1 MQQDMDYIKRFTAI
15 LVHPMAKNRFDRN
28 EWAGAF
34 GDLGTLIPFVVAY
47 ITLLDMNPLGV
58 LFAFGAAKICSGL
71 YYRTPFPIQPMKA
84 AGAIATT
91 QSAQTLTITPDM
103 VYGAGL
109 ATGLTW
115 FILGVTGLTR
125 RVVSLVGRPVAQ
137 GIILGLGFSFMLEGI
152 EMMAKDW
159 LIGGA
164 ALSATFLMLSNRKY
178 PAMLLLLLFGA
189 GVSLL
194 QSPTLMHELAA
205 IQPRLQWPHWALGSM
220 TWQDFILGAFFIAL
234 PQVPLTLSN
243 AIIAVT
249 EENNSLF
256 PDRPVSEKGVSIST
270 GIMNMLAPMVGGVPM
285 CHGAGGMAGH
295 TAFGART
302 GGAMIILG
310 CVIILLALALGDSI
324 EVIFKMF
331 PAAVLGVILF
341 ITGAQ
346 LALGTCA
353 AKGFGK
359 RENFAMLVTAAFGL
373 WNIGIGFV
381 IGVALH
387 HALQRNIVK
396 L

>member
-1 MQQDMDYIKRFTAI
+1 
-15 LVHPMAKNRFDRN
+15 MAYFKSLLATFSPALPRNRFDRQ

-34 GDLGTLIPFVVAY
+34 GDIGTLIPFVVAY

-58 LFAFGAAKICSGL
+58 LFAFGIAKIACGL
-71 YYRTPFPIQPMKA
+71 YYRTPFPVQPMKA
-84 AGAIATT
+84 SGAIATT
-91 QSAQTLTITPDM
+91 QAAQTITITPDM

-109 ATGLTW
+109 ATGIIW
-115 FILGVTGLTR
+115 FALGITGLTR
-125 RVVSLVGRPVAQ
+125 RVASLVGRPVAL

-152 EMMAKDW
+152 KMMTLDW
-159 LIGGA
+159 LVGA
-164 ALSATFLMLSNRKY
+164 IAFAGTLLLLTNRKI
-178 PAMLLLLLFGA
+178 PAMLLLLLFGGA
-189 GVSLL
+189 TALI
-194 QSPTLMHELAA
+194 QAPELMDELRA
-205 IQPRLQWPHWALGSM
+205 IQFRLQLPEWALGTM
-220 TWQDFILGAFFIAL
+220 TWRDFLLGAFFVAL

-243 AIIAVT
+243 AIIAIT

-256 PDRPVSEKGVSIST
+256 PERRVTEKGVSIST
-270 GIMNMLAPMVGGVPM
+270 GIMNLLSPTVGGVPM

-310 CVIILLALALGDSI
+310 AVIVLLALFSGDSI
-324 EVIFKMF
+324 HVLFKMF
-331 PAAVLGVILF
+331 PDPVLGVILF

-359 RENFAMLVTAAFGL
+359 KENFAMLVTAAFGL

-381 IGVALH
+381 VGMLLH
-387 HALQRNIVK
+387 QALQRDIVK

>member
-1 MQQDMDYIKRFTAI
+1 MQNSESHTAA
-15 LVHPMAKNRFDRN
+15 LPSSPTKNRFDRY

-58 LFAFGAAKICSGL
+58 LYAFGFAKIASGL
-71 YYRTPFPIQPMKA
+71 FYRTPFPIQPMKA
-84 AGAIATT
+84 SGAIATT
-91 QSAQTLTITPDM
+91 QAAQTLTITPDM

-115 FILGVTGLTR
+115 FLLGVTGMTR
-125 RVVSLVGRPVAQ
+125 RVVALVGRPVAQ

-152 EMMAKDW
+152 EMMAGDW
-159 LIGGA
+159 IIGGI
-164 ALSATFLMLSNRKY
+164 ALAGTFLLLSNKKL

-189 GVSLL
+189 AAAVLESPALL
-194 QSPTLMHELAA
+194 QELAA
-205 IQPRLQWPHWALGSM
+205 IEFGLQWPTWALGSL
-220 TWQDFILGAFFIAL
+220 TWRDVVLGAFFVAL
-234 PQVPLTLSN
+234 PQIPLTLSN
-243 AIIAVT
+243 AIIAIK

-256 PDRPVSEKGVSIST
+256 PDRQVSEKGVSVST
-270 GIMNMLAPMVGGVPM
+270 GIMNLLAPMVGGVPM

-295 TAFGART
+295 VAFGART
-302 GGAMIILG
+302 GGALIILG
-310 CVIILLALALGDSI
+310 SLLVFIALVMGDSI
-324 EVIFKMF
+324 HVLFKMF
-331 PAAVLGVILF
+331 PPPVLGVILF
-341 ITGAQ
+341 VTGAQ

-359 RENFAMLVTAAFGL
+359 KENFAMLVTAAFGL

-381 IGVALH
+381 VGALLH
-387 HALQRNIVK
+387 HALQRDIVK

>member
-1 MQQDMDYIKRFTAI
+1 MHNPESHTAA
-15 LVHPMAKNRFDRN
+15 LPSSPVRNRFDRY

-58 LFAFGAAKICSGL
+58 LYAFGFAKIASGL
-71 YYRTPFPIQPMKA
+71 FYRTPFPIQPMKA
-84 AGAIATT
+84 SGAIATT
-91 QSAQTLTITPDM
+91 QAAQTLTITPDM

-115 FILGVTGLTR
+115 FLLGVTGMTR
-125 RVVSLVGRPVAQ
+125 RVVTLVGRPVAQ

-152 EMMAKDW
+152 EMMARDW
-159 LIGGA
+159 IIGGI
-164 ALSATFLMLSNRKY
+164 ALAGTFLVLSNKKI

-189 GVSLL
+189 AAAVAASPVLL
-194 QSPTLMHELAA
+194 QELAA
-205 IQPRLQWPHWALGSM
+205 IEFRLQWPTWALGSL
-220 TWQDFILGAFFIAL
+220 TWRDFVLGAVFVAL
-234 PQVPLTLSN
+234 PQIPLTLSN
-243 AIIAVT
+243 AIIAIK

-256 PDRPVSEKGVSIST
+256 PDRPVTEKGVSIST
-270 GIMNMLAPMVGGVPM
+270 GIMNLLAPMVGGVPM

-295 TAFGART
+295 VAFGART
-302 GGAMIILG
+302 GGALIILG
-310 CVIILLALALGDSI
+310 SLLVLIALFMGDSI
-324 EVIFKMF
+324 HVLFKMF
-331 PAAVLGVILF
+331 PAPVLGVILF
-341 ITGAQ
+341 VTGAQ

-381 IGVALH
+381 VGALLH
-387 HALQRNIVK
+387 HALQRDIVK

>member
-1 MQQDMDYIKRFTAI
+1 
-15 LVHPMAKNRFDRN
+15 MAYLKSLLAVIAPSTSRNRFDRQ

-34 GDLGTLIPFVVAY
+34 GDIGTLIPFVVAY

-58 LFAFGAAKICSGL
+58 LFAFGLAKIACGL
-71 YYRTPFPIQPMKA
+71 YYRTPFPVQPMKA
-84 AGAIATT
+84 SGAIATT
-91 QSAQTLTITPDM
+91 QAAQTITITPDM

-109 ATGLTW
+109 ATGMVWLL
-115 FILGVTGLTR
+115 LGITGLTR
-125 RVVSLVGRPVAQ
+125 RVASLVGRPVAQ

-152 EMMAKDW
+152 KMMAQNW
-159 LIGGA
+159 LIGSI
-164 ALSATFLMLSNRKY
+164 ALAGTLLFLTNKKL
-178 PAMLLLLLFGA
+178 PAMLLLLVFGGA
-189 GVSLL
+189 TALMQTPALADELRAIDFHLQLPQWSLG
-194 QSPTLMHELAA
+194 TL
-205 IQPRLQWPHWALGSM
+205 
-220 TWQDFILGAFFIAL
+220 TWQDFLLGAFFVAL

-243 AIIAVT
+243 AIIAIT

-256 PDRPVSEKGVSIST
+256 PDRRVTEKGVSIST
-270 GIMNMLAPMVGGVPM
+270 GIMNLLAPAVGGVPM

-310 CVIILLALALGDSI
+310 SIIVLLALFSGDSI
-324 EVIFKMF
+324 HVIFKMF
-331 PAAVLGVILF
+331 PSPVLGVILF
-341 ITGAQ
+341 VTGAQ

-359 RENFAMLVTAAFGL
+359 KENFAMLVTAAFGL

-381 IGVALH
+381 VGMLLH
-387 HALQRNIVK
+387 HALQRGIVK

>member
-1 MQQDMDYIKRFTAI
+1 MENSDSRTAA
-15 LVHPMAKNRFDRN
+15 LPGTSARNRFDRF

-47 ITLLDMNPLGV
+47 ITLLDMNPVGV
-58 LFAFGAAKICSGL
+58 LYAFGIAKIASGL
-71 YYRTPFPIQPMKA
+71 FYRTPFPVQPMKA
-84 AGAIATT
+84 SGAIATT
-91 QSAQTLTITPDM
+91 QAAQTLTITPDM

-115 FILGVTGLTR
+115 FLLGITGMTR
-125 RVVSLVGRPVAQ
+125 RVTALVGRPVAQ

-152 EMMAKDW
+152 RMMAQGW
-159 LIGGA
+159 IVGGI
-164 ALSATFLMLSNRKY
+164 ALAGTLFLLTNRRI
-178 PAMLLLLLFGA
+178 PAMVVLLLFGA
-189 GVSLL
+189 GAALLDDPLLL
-194 QSPTLMHELAA
+194 QALAQIEL
-205 IQPRLQWPHWALGSM
+205 QLQWPAWALGGVG
-220 TWQDFILGAFFIAL
+220 WEEFLLGAFFVAL

-243 AIIAVT
+243 AIIAVK
-249 EENNSLF
+249 EENNRLF

-270 GIMNMLAPMVGGVPM
+270 GIMNLFGPMVGGVPM

-295 TAFGART
+295 VAFGART
-302 GGAMIILG
+302 GGALVILG
-310 CVIILLALALGDSI
+310 GVLVMTALLMGDSLP
-324 EVIFKMF
+324 VLLKMF
-331 PAAVLGVILF
+331 PVPVLGVILF

-359 RENFAMLVTAAFGL
+359 KENFVMLVTAAFGM

-381 IGVALH
+381 VGAVLH
-387 HALQRNIVK
+387 HALQRDIIR

>member
-1 MQQDMDYIKRFTAI
+1 MPYLKSLLAI
-15 LVHPMAKNRFDRN
+15 LAPSQSKNRFDRQ

-34 GDLGTLIPFVVAY
+34 GDIGTLIPFVVAY

-58 LFAFGAAKICSGL
+58 LFAFGLAKIACGL
-71 YYRTPFPIQPMKA
+71 YYRTPFPVQPMKA
-84 AGAIATT
+84 SGAIATT
-91 QSAQTLTITPDM
+91 QAAQTITITPDM

-109 ATGLTW
+109 ATGIVWLL
-115 FILGVTGLTR
+115 LGVTGLTR
-125 RVVSLVGRPVAQ
+125 KVASLVGRPVAL

-152 EMMAKDW
+152 KMMAQSW
-159 LIGGA
+159 LVGGI
-164 ALSATFLMLSNRKY
+164 ALAGTLLLLTNRKL
-178 PAMLLLLLFGA
+178 PAMLLLLLFGGA
-189 GVSLL
+189 
-194 QSPTLMHELAA
+194 TALMQTPALADELRA
-205 IQPRLQWPHWALGSM
+205 IDFHLQWPQWSLGSL
-220 TWQDFILGAFFIAL
+220 TWQDFLLGAFFVAL

-243 AIIAVT
+243 AIIAIT

-256 PDRPVSEKGVSIST
+256 PDRRVTEKGVSIST
-270 GIMNMLAPMVGGVPM
+270 GVMNLLAPTVGGVPM

-310 CVIILLALALGDSI
+310 SIIVLLALFSGDSI
-324 EVIFKMF
+324 HVIFKMF
-331 PAAVLGVILF
+331 PGPILGVILF
-341 ITGAQ
+341 VTGAQ

-359 RENFAMLVTAAFGL
+359 KENFAMLVTAAFGL

-381 IGVALH
+381 AGMLLH
-387 HALQRNIVK
+387 HALQRGIVK